1 MAAQQQSFRNEQE
14 VLQAYQAMRE
24 ELTGLVGKAN
34 ELEAELGEHRLVI
47 KVGPR
52 RPRRRP
58 RRAAPGP
65 PAPPPPARAADA
77 GRARPRARSLGSL
90 KARGRAC

>member
-14 VLQAYQAMRE
+14 VLQAYQSMRE

-58 RRAAPGP
+58 P
-65 PAPPPPARAADA
+65 PSPPPRGPRAPRPSSSSSSP
-77 GRARPRARSLGSL
+77 RARPGR
-90 KARGRAC
+90 RGGG